1 MPSWTATRKPRRGR
15 LPGRNKE
22 PPGPYER
29 LMKRLFAAALMMM
42 VLPALAENPLSVT
55 LVSEAKAISAGETF
69 MVGLHLQ
76 PPQGFHTYWKHPGI
90 VGLATSVEWSLPPGF
105 TAGEIQWPAPEAV
118 KMARYT
124 AQGYRGE
131 TLLMVPVTTPRDLTK
146 SASVELTARVS
157 WMCCSSQCHPAAK
170 VPFTIT
176 LPVAEAG
183 EADPVM
189 HSLFEK
195 FRTKLPAA
203 DPAWSSTIERDE
215 KRIVLTLKSTD
226 PALTR
231 DVNELGTLRFF
242 TADGQVD
249 SDGEQKVTI
258 GPGQTL
264 RLELPV
270 SDSGPAAARGLPG
283 VLHAEKSW
291 RREGGSVDLEIR

>member
-1 MPSWTATRKPRRGR
+1 
-15 LPGRNKE
+15 
-22 PPGPYER
+22 
-29 LMKRLFAAALMMM
+29 MKRLLAAALMTMM
-42 VLPALAENPLSVT
+42 VLPALAENPLSVE
-55 LVSEAKAISAGETF
+55 LVSEAKAIAPGNTF

-105 TAGEIQWPAPEAV
+105 TAGEIRWPAPETV

-131 TLLMVPVTTPRDLTK
+131 TLLMVPVTAPRDLTK
-146 SASVELTARVS
+146 SAPVELIARVS

-176 LPVAEAG
+176 LPVAEAA
-183 EADPVM
+183 EADPAM

-195 FRTKLPAA
+195 FRTQLPAA
-203 DPAWSSTIERDE
+203 DPVWSSTIERDD
-215 KRIVLTLKSTD
+215 KRIVLTLKSAD
-226 PALTR
+226 PAVTR
-231 DVNELGTLRFF
+231 EVNELGALRFF

-249 SDGEQKVTI
+249 SDGEQKLTI

-270 SDSGPAAARGLPG
+270 SASGPAAAKGLPG

-291 RREGGSVDLEIR
+291 RRDGGSVDLEIR

>member
-1 MPSWTATRKPRRGR
+1 
-15 LPGRNKE
+15 
-22 PPGPYER
+22 
-29 LMKRLFAAALMMM
+29 MKRLLAAALM

-55 LVSEAKAISAGETF
+55 LVSEAKVITPGQTF

-105 TAGEIQWPAPEAV
+105 RAGEIQWPAPETV

-131 TLLMVPVTTPRDLTK
+131 TLLMVPVTAPRDLTI
-146 SASVELTARVS
+146 AAAEITARVS
-157 WMCCSSQCHPAAK
+157 WMCCGTQCHPAAK

-176 LPVAEAG
+176 LPVAHAG
-183 EADPVM
+183 EADPVTRL
-189 HSLFEK
+189 LFEK

-203 DPAWSSTIERDE
+203 DPAWSSGIERVG

-226 PALTR
+226 SAVTR
-231 DVNELGTLRFF
+231 DVNELGALRFF

-249 SDGEQKVTI
+249 SDGEQKVSI
-258 GPGQTL
+258 GPGQVV
-264 RLELPV
+264 RIELLGSEHV
-270 SDSGPAAARGLPG
+270 AAADSLPG
-283 VLHAEKSW
+283 VIVAEKSW
-291 RREGGSVDLEIR
+291 RTAGGSLGLEVR

>member
-1 MPSWTATRKPRRGR
+1 
-15 LPGRNKE
+15 
-22 PPGPYER
+22 
-29 LMKRLFAAALMMM
+29 MKRLLAAALMMTSGHS
-42 VLPALAENPLSVT
+42 ALAENPLSVK
-55 LVSEAKAISAGETF
+55 LVSEAKAIAPGETF

-105 TAGEIQWPAPEAV
+105 TAGEIRWPAPETV

-131 TLLMVPVTTPRDLTK
+131 TLLMVPVTASGDLTK
-146 SASVELTARVS
+146 SAPVELTARVS
-157 WMCCSSQCHPAAK
+157 WMCCGTQCHPAGK

-176 LPVAEAG
+176 LPVE
-183 EADPVM
+183 ERVEPDPVM

-203 DPAWSSTIERDE
+203 DPAWSSHVERDE
-215 KRIVLTLKSTD
+215 KHIVMTLKSID
-226 PALTR
+226 PAVTR
-231 DVNELGTLRFF
+231 DVKDLGALRFF

-249 SDGEQKVTI
+249 SDGEQKLTF

-270 SDSGPAAARGLPG
+270 SASGPAATQGLPG

>member
-1 MPSWTATRKPRRGR
+1 
-15 LPGRNKE
+15 
-22 PPGPYER
+22 
-29 LMKRLFAAALMMM
+29 MKRLLAAALMMM
-42 VLPALAENPLSVT
+42 TTVFPALAENPLSVK
-55 LVSEAKAISAGETF
+55 LVSEAKAIAPGETF
-69 MVGLHLQ
+69 MVGLHLE

-105 TAGEIQWPAPEAV
+105 TAGEIRWPAPETV

-131 TLLMVPVTTPRDLTK
+131 TLLMVPVTAPRDLTK
-146 SASVELTARVS
+146 SAPVELTARVS
-157 WMCCSSQCHPAAK
+157 WMCCGSQCHPAGK
-170 VPFTIT
+170 VPFAIT
-176 LPVAEAG
+176 LPVEEKG
-183 EADPVM
+183 EADPAV
-189 HSLFEK
+189 HSLFGK

-203 DPAWSSTIERDE
+203 DPAWSSHVERDD
-215 KRIVLTLKSTD
+215 KRIVLTLKSND
-226 PALTR
+226 PAVTR
-231 DVNELGTLRFF
+231 DVKDIGAVRFF

-249 SDGEQKVTI
+249 SDGEQKLTI

-270 SDSGPAAARGLPG
+270 SASGPAAAKGLPG

>member
-1 MPSWTATRKPRRGR
+1 
-15 LPGRNKE
+15 
-22 PPGPYER
+22 
-29 LMKRLFAAALMMM
+29 MKRLLAAALM
-42 VLPALAENPLSVT
+42 VFPAFAENPLSVT
-55 LVSEAKAISAGETF
+55 LVSEAKAIAAGETF

-105 TAGEIQWPAPEAV
+105 KAGEIQWPAPETV

-131 TLLMVPVTTPRDLTK
+131 ILLMVPVTVPREFTK
-146 SASVELTARVS
+146 ASAELTARVS

-176 LPVAEAG
+176 LPVADAG
-183 EADPVM
+183 EADPAM

-203 DPAWSSTIERDE
+203 DPAWSSRIERVGQ
-215 KRIVLTLKSTD
+215 RIVLTLRSMD
-226 PALTR
+226 PAVTR
-231 DVNELGTLRFF
+231 DVNELGTPRFF

-249 SDGEQKVTI
+249 SDGAQKVTI
-258 GPGQTL
+258 GPGQVVQL
-264 RLELPV
+264 DLSASEHV
-270 SDSGPAAARGLPG
+270 AAADSLPG
-283 VLHAEKSW
+283 VIVAEKSW
-291 RREGGSVDLEIR
+291 RKAGGATGLEVK